1 VNLSFVLPGCSIPHD
16 RRRLAALS
24 TARGRGGARVYN
36 LRAMH
41 AIFASAD
48 TLGAALQARGYL
60 ADRPT
65 AVSLFLAGRLGKPLL
80 LEGPAGT
87 GKTELAK
94 ALAGA
99 LGAPLIRLQCY
110 EGLDEAKALYEWEY
124 GKQLL
129 YTQILREAIAGAVGQ
144 AGSLAE
150 AAAIVRREGNVF
162 FTRDFLLPR
171 PLLAAILSPE
181 PCVLLIDEIDRADE
195 EFEAFLLEV
204 LSDFQVS
211 VPELGTLRA
220 ETRPAVVLTS
230 NATRELSEALR
241 RRCLYQPMAYPPP
254 EREAQI
260 IRAREPALPAQL
272 VAEITRFVA
281 KARALELRK
290 RPSIAEALDWA
301 AALALLHADRLA
313 PELVRDTIGALLKD
327 PADIA
332 AVLRGRL

>member
-1 VNLSFVLPGCSIPHD
+1 
-16 RRRLAALS
+16 
-24 TARGRGGARVYN
+24 
-36 LRAMH
+36 MH
-41 AIFASAD
+41 IMNHEIFASPAN
-48 TLGAALQARGYL
+48 LQAAMRSQGYL
-60 ADRPT
+60 CDRPT
-65 AVSLFLAGRLGKPLL
+65 AVTLFLAGRIEKPLL

-94 ALAGA
+94 AVSGA

-129 YTQILREAIAGAVGQ
+129 YTQILRDAIAGAVGK
-144 AGSLAE
+144 AASVAE

-181 PCVLLIDEIDRADE
+181 PCVLLVDEIDRADE
-195 EFEAFLLEV
+195 EFEAFLLEI

-220 ETRPAVVLTS
+220 ETRPLVVLTS

-241 RRCLYQPMAYPPP
+241 RRCLYQPMDYPSP
-254 EREAQI
+254 ERETEI
-260 IRAREPALPAQL
+260 IRGKVPGLAANL
-272 VAEITRFVA
+272 VAEVTRFVA
-281 KARALELRK
+281 KARALDLKK

-301 AALALLHADRLA
+301 AALALMHADRLDR
-313 PELVRDTIGALLKD
+313 ELVRDTIGALLKD

-332 AVLRGRL
+332 AVLRGR

>member
-1 VNLSFVLPGCSIPHD
+1 MDAGP
-16 RRRLAALS
+16 
-24 TARGRGGARVYN
+24 
-36 LRAMH
+36 
-41 AIFASAD
+41 FASIDA
-48 TLGAALQARGYL
+48 LGDALRRQDYL
-60 ADRPT
+60 ADRAT
-65 AVSLFLAGRLGKPLL
+65 TVTLFLAGRLEKPLL
-80 LEGPAGT
+80 LEGPAGV

-99 LGAPLIRLQCY
+99 LGAPLVRLQCY

-129 YTQILREAIAGAVGQ
+129 HTQILRDAIAGTLAG

-150 AAAIVRREGNVF
+150 AAALVRREGNVF

-181 PCVLLIDEIDRADE
+181 RCVLLVDEVDRADE

-220 ETRPAVVLTS
+220 ETRPAVILTS

-241 RRCLYQPMAYPPP
+241 RRCLYLPMDYPAP
-254 EREAQI
+254 EREAEI
-260 IRAREPALPAQL
+260 LRRRVPQL
-272 VAEITRFVA
+272 APGLADAVARFVR
-281 KARALELRK
+281 KARGLELRK
-290 RPSIAEALDWA
+290 RPSIAEAIDWA
-301 AALALLHADRLA
+301 AALAVMNASALERD
-313 PELVRDTIGALLKD
+313 LVRDTVGALVKD
-327 PADIA
+327 PEDVAK
-332 AVLRGRL
+332 VLRAR

>member
-1 VNLSFVLPGCSIPHD
+1 
-16 RRRLAALS
+16 
-24 TARGRGGARVYN
+24 VYN
-36 LRAMH
+36 RRVTH
-41 AIFASAD
+41 GIFASAD
-48 TLGAALQARGYL
+48 TLRDALARQAYV
-60 ADRPT
+60 ADRGV
-65 AVSLFLAGRLGKPLL
+65 AVSLFLAARLGKPLL

-94 ALAGA
+94 ALAAA
-99 LGAPLIRLQCY
+99 LPAPLIRLQCY

-129 YTQILREAIAGAVGQ
+129 YTQILRDAIAGAVG
-144 AGSLAE
+144 AAASLAE

-211 VPELGTLRA
+211 VPELGTLA
-220 ETRPAVVLTS
+220 ATTRPWVVLTS
-230 NATRELSEALR
+230 NATRELSGALR
-241 RRCLYQPMAYPPP
+241 RRCLFQPLDYPTA

-260 IRAREPALPAQL
+260 VRAREPQIPERL
-272 VAEITRFVA
+272 VAEIVRFVE
-281 KARALELRK
+281 KARALDLAR
-290 RPSIAEALDWA
+290 RPSIAETLDWA
-301 AALALLHADRLA
+301 AALALMNADRL
-313 PELVRDTIGALLKD
+313 ERGLVRDTIGALLKD

-332 AVLRGRL
+332 AVLRAR

>member
-1 VNLSFVLPGCSIPHD
+1 M
-16 RRRLAALS
+16 
-24 TARGRGGARVYN
+24 YN
-36 LRAMH
+36 LPVTH
-41 AIFASAD
+41 AIFASIE
-48 TLGAALQARGYL
+48 TLGEALRAQGYL

-99 LGAPLIRLQCY
+99 LAARLIRLQCY
-110 EGLDEAKALYEWEY
+110 EGLDEARALYEWEY

-129 YTQILREAIAGAVGQ
+129 YTQILRDAIAGAVAG

-150 AAAIVRREGNVF
+150 AAALVRREGNVF

-241 RRCLYQPMAYPPP
+241 RRCLFQPMGYPTA

-260 IRAREPALPAQL
+260 IRAREPDLPAQL
-272 VAEITRFVA
+272 LAEITRFVA
-281 KARALELRK
+281 KTRSLELRK
-290 RPSIAEALDWA
+290 RPSIAESLDWA
-301 AALALLHADRLA
+301 AALALLHADRLEPA
-313 PELVRDTIGALLKD
+313 LVRDTIGALLKD

-332 AVLRGRL
+332 AVLRTKL

>member
-1 VNLSFVLPGCSIPHD
+1 VEPA
-16 RRRLAALS
+16 RRLSVPPVGIYASVESLQAAL
-24 TARGRGGARVYN
+24 
-36 LRAMH
+36 RAQ
-41 AIFASAD
+41 D
-48 TLGAALQARGYL
+48 YL
-60 ADRPT
+60 ADRQT
-65 AVSLFLAGRLGKPLL
+65 AVAAYLAGRLEKPLL

-129 YTQILREAIAGAVGQ
+129 YTQILRDAIAGAIGG
-144 AGSLAE
+144 AATIAE
-150 AAAIVRREGNVF
+150 AAELVRREGNVF

-171 PLLAAILSPE
+171 PLLAAILSPG

-195 EFEAFLLEV
+195 QFEAFLLEI

-220 ETRPAVVLTS
+220 TTRPAVLLTS
-230 NATRELSEALR
+230 NGTRELSEALR
-241 RRCLYQPMAYPPP
+241 RRCLYQPLEYPAP

-260 IRAREPALPAQL
+260 IRLKVPQLSAQL
-272 VAEITRFVA
+272 VAEVTRFVA
-281 KARALELRK
+281 KARGLQLQK
-290 RPSIAEALDWA
+290 RPSIAETLDWA
-301 AALALLHADRLA
+301 AALALMHADKLER
-313 PELVRDTIGALLKD
+313 ELVRETIGALLKD

-332 AVLRGRL
+332 AVLRARLG

>member
-1 VNLSFVLPGCSIPHD
+1 
-16 RRRLAALS
+16 
-24 TARGRGGARVYN
+24 
-36 LRAMH
+36 MH
-41 AIFASAD
+41 AIFADVGS
-48 TLGAALQARGYL
+48 LERALRAQGYL

-65 AVSLFLAGRLGKPLL
+65 AVSLFLAGRLGRPLL

-94 ALAGA
+94 ALAAA
-99 LGAPLIRLQCY
+99 LAAPLIRLQCY

-129 YTQILREAIAGAVGQ
+129 YTQILRDAIAGAVGT
-144 AGSLAE
+144 AGSLAD

-211 VPELGTLRA
+211 IPELGTIRA
-220 ETRPAVVLTS
+220 ATRPAVVLTS

-241 RRCLYQPMAYPPP
+241 RRCLFQPLAYPTP

-260 IRAREPALPAQL
+260 IRTREPELPAQL
-272 VAEITRFVA
+272 VAEVTRFVA
-281 KARALELRK
+281 KARELQLRK

-301 AALALLHADRLA
+301 AALALLHADRLDRDV
-313 PELVRDTIGALLKD
+313 VRDTIGALLKD
-327 PADIA
+327 PADIDT
-332 AVLRGRL
+332 VLRGRL